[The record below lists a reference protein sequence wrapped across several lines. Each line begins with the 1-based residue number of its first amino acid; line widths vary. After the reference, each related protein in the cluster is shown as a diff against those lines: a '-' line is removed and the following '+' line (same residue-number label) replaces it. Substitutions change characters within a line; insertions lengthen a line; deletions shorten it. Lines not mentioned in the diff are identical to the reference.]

1 MKYKIKA
8 RVKPKRHNI
17 RVDMTAMTDVSF
29 LLLTF
34 FILTAQFAKP
44 DIETVTTPSSIS
56 EKLLPDASLM
66 TVLSTTDGKFYFTPV
81 DNGTERMAL
90 LDKMGEKY
98 RMKFTDA
105 EKVAFTKVQSVG
117 VPMNQLKGYLNLS
130 DDDRKA
136 FKSQTGIPLDSTNKQ
151 LIDWVEQSLAVNP
164 DYKLAIK
171 GDVQTKYP
179 KVKALFE
186 GLRDIDFLKF
196 WLITSQEVA
205 Q

>member
-1 MKYKIKA
+1 MA

-34 FILTAQFAKP
+34 FILTAQFNVP
-44 DIETVTTPSSIS
+44 DVEKVTTPSSIS

-81 DNGTERMAL
+81 ENGTERMQL

-98 RMKFTDA
+98 GVKFTDK
-105 EKVAFTKVQSVG
+105 EKVEFTKMQSVG

-130 DDDRKA
+130 EDDKKA
-136 FKSQTGIPLDSTNKQ
+136 FKSQTGVPLDSTNKQ
-151 LIDWVEQSLAVNP
+151 LIDWVQKSLEVNP
-164 DYKLAIK
+164 DYKLAVK
-171 GDVQTKYP
+171 GDVETKYP

>member
-1 MKYKIKA
+1 MA

-44 DIETVTTPSSIS
+44 DIETITTPSSIS
-56 EKLLPDASLM
+56 EKLLPDGSLM
-66 TVLSTTDGKFYFTPV
+66 TILSTTDGRFYFTPV
-81 DNGTERMAL
+81 ENPIERMAL
-90 LDKMGEKY
+90 LNNMGEKY
-98 RMKFTDA
+98 GMTFTDK
-105 EKVAFTKVQSVG
+105 EKAAFANVQSIG
-117 VPMNQLKGYLNLS
+117 VPMNQLKGFLDLS
-130 DDDRKA
+130 DEDRKA
-136 FKSQTGIPLDSTNKQ
+136 YKSKTGIPMDSTSKQ
-151 LIDWVEQSLAVNP
+151 LTDWVQQSLAVNP

-171 GDVQTKYP
+171 GDVETKYP
-179 KVKALFE
+179 QVKALFE

-196 WLITSQEVA
+196 WLITSQETA

>member
-1 MKYKIKA
+1 MA

-34 FILTAQFAKP
+34 FILTAQFNVP
-44 DIETVTTPSSIS
+44 DVETVTTPSSIS

-81 DNGTERMAL
+81 DNGTERMQL

-98 RMKFTDA
+98 GMKFTDK
-105 EKVAFTKVQSVG
+105 EKVEFTKVQSVG

-130 DDDRKA
+130 EDDKKA
-136 FKSQTGIPLDSTNKQ
+136 FKSQTVVPLDSTNKQ
-151 LIDWVEQSLAVNP
+151 LIDWVQKSLEVNP

-171 GDVQTKYP
+171 GDVETKYP

>member
-1 MKYKIKA
+1 MA

-44 DIETVTTPSSIS
+44 DIETITTPSSIS
-56 EKLLPDASLM
+56 EKLLPDGSLM
-66 TVLSTTDGKFYFTPV
+66 TILSTTDGRFYFTPV
-81 DNGTERMAL
+81 ENPIERMAL
-90 LDKMGEKY
+90 LKNMGEKY
-98 RMKFTDA
+98 GMTFTDK
-105 EKVAFTKVQSVG
+105 EKAAFANVQSIG
-117 VPMNQLKGYLNLS
+117 VPMNQLKGFLDLS
-130 DDDRKA
+130 DEDRKA
-136 FKSQTGIPLDSTNKQ
+136 YKSKTGIPMDSTSKQ
-151 LIDWVEQSLAVNP
+151 LTDWVQQSLAVNP

-171 GDVQTKYP
+171 GDVETKYP
-179 KVKALFE
+179 QVKALFE

-196 WLITSQEVA
+196 WLITSQETA

>member
-1 MKYKIKA
+1 MA

-81 DNGTERMAL
+81 ENGTERMAL
-90 LDKMGEKY
+90 LDKMGAKY
-98 RMKFTDA
+98 GIKFTDA

-179 KVKALFE
+179 KVKVLFE

>member
-1 MKYKIKA
+1 MA

-81 DNGTERMAL
+81 ENGTERMAL
-90 LDKMGEKY
+90 LDKMGAKY
-98 RMKFTDA
+98 GMKFTDA

-171 GDVQTKYP
+171 GDVETKYP